1 MTTIGDTFINLLP
14 ELDGADDS
22 EIGVNPFVDE
32 EGERTT
38 PPGHVW
44 RIADVNHVDHC
55 AGGTVWDLV
64 CDATGAWICPTDVE
78 LARDFIRRV

>member
-1 MTTIGDTFINLLP
+1 MNTIGDTFINLLP
-14 ELDGADDS
+14 ELDTDDKDS
-22 EIGVNPFVDE
+22 
-32 EGERTT
+32 ERTT

-44 RIADVNHVDHC
+44 RIADANHVDHC